1 MSDQDHS
8 RSLAQDFL
16 EAYEANPREEVARA
30 LAEQREGIAK
40 AIEAVE
46 AGESWAAFQTAAR
59 LAREF
64 RLEVES

>member
-1 MSDQDHS
+1 MSENEGQD
-8 RSLAQDFL
+8 LAQDFL
-16 EAYEANPREEVARA
+16 DAYESNPREEIARA
-30 LAEQREGIAK
+30 LAEQREGIAR